1 MILGQFGAI
10 LRFVAARVLRAAATI
25 LAVATLVFFGMQA
38 IGGSYAD
45 LMFPMA
51 TPEQKAEL
59 AAHYGFDRSAFVQYL
74 AWLKAAAQGDF
85 GISLTTQKP
94 VLASLMERLPLTL
107 ELAGLALA
115 LIALIGYPLGV
126 LAGLLHTSRWS
137 QSGRIGATLL
147 MSIPDFVLGSI
158 CVWVFSVYSLGL
170 KAGGWVPLSEGLW
183 LNLQTALLPAA
194 VLAVSGLG
202 LLLATARSG
211 VMGVMAQ
218 DHILAAVSRGLAPGM
233 ILRRHILRNS
243 LIPVLTL
250 FAIIAGYLLGGA
262 VLVETVFTLDG
273 LGRFLANAIARRDYP
288 VVQAGVILIAAIFVI
303 LNMVADLLYSIID
316 PRIVNS

>member
-1 MILGQFGAI
+1 
-10 LRFVAARVLRAAATI
+10 
-25 LAVATLVFFGMQA
+25 
-38 IGGSYAD
+38 
-45 LMFPMA
+45 
-51 TPEQKAEL
+51 
-59 AAHYGFDRSAFVQYL
+59 
-74 AWLKAAAQGDF
+74 
-85 GISLTTQKP
+85 
-94 VLASLMERLPLTL
+94 
-107 ELAGLALA
+107 
-115 LIALIGYPLGV
+115 
-126 LAGLLHTSRWS
+126 
-137 QSGRIGATLL
+137 
-147 MSIPDFVLGSI
+147 
-158 CVWVFSVYSLGL
+158 
-170 KAGGWVPLSEGLW
+170 
-183 LNLQTALLPAA
+183 
-194 VLAVSGLG
+194 
-202 LLLATARSG
+202 
-211 VMGVMAQ
+211 MGVMAQ